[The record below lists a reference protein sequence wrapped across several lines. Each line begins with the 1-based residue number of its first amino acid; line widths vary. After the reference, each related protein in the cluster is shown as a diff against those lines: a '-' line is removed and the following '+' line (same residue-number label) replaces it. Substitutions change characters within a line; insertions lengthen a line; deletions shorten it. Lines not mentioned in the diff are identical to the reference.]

1 MAAPVV
7 TTVIPTFRRAPL
19 LRRAIASVLAQTRR
33 ELLVLVCDNAS
44 DDATGEVVAELS
56 RRDPRVIYHRHTTNM
71 GAYFNFQYGVD
82 AVESE
87 YFSILSDD
95 DVLLPDF
102 YRRAAAVL
110 EADSSLGFYASQAVL
125 YDTEH
130 GTHSLRPSR
139 HWRAGRH
146 EMGESV
152 RLMTEQ
158 HFVWTS
164 CVFRRAV
171 RDAVGPLETIPMGDV
186 LFLGKAAALFPFAV
200 ELVPGALFTETGEN
214 FSRTMPLAELQRSSE
229 IGKAWV
235 ASLPGQSGADREALL
250 GVLDW
255 QLKTVANGMIRAAA
269 ERGDWARF
277 QEAADY
283 LLARG
288 DLGPRRRA
296 RIAFARS
303 GGAGSWQF
311 NLVRLWTRLQSGY
324 KRRRAGGWKTRSVED
339 VLAVYRGTQ

>member
-7 TTVIPTFRRAPL
+7 TAVIPTFRRAAL
-19 LRRAIASVLAQTRR
+19 LKRAIVSVLSQTRS
-33 ELLVLVCDNAS
+33 ELCVLVCDNAS
-44 DDATGEVVAELS
+44 DDGTGEVVAELS
-56 RRDPRVIYHRHTTNM
+56 RRDPRVIYHRHATNR

-95 DVLLPDF
+95 DLLLPDL
-102 YRRAAAVL
+102 YRRAVAAL
-110 EADSSLGFYASQAVL
+110 ERDPSSGFYCSQVVL
-125 YDTEH
+125 YDAQR

-146 EMGESV
+146 EAGESA
-152 RLMTEQ
+152 RLMTEH

-164 CVFRRAV
+164 CVFRKTV
-171 RDAVGPLETIPMGDV
+171 RDAVGPFETIPMGDV
-186 LFLGKAAALFPFAV
+186 LFLGKAAALFPFFV
-200 ELVPGALFTETGEN
+200 ELVPGALFTETGAN
-214 FSRTMPLAELQRSSE
+214 FSHTMPLAELSRSWE
-229 IGKAWV
+229 TARAWA
-235 ASLPGQSGADREALL
+235 ASLPGQSAADRDALL

-255 QLKTVANGMIRAAA
+255 KLKTVAHGMIRAAA
-269 ERGDWARF
+269 ESGDWARF

-288 DLGPRRRA
+288 DLSPRRRA
-296 RIAFARS
+296 RIAFARR

-311 NLVRLWTRLQSGY
+311 NAVRLFTRLQSGY
-324 KRRRAGGWKTRSVED
+324 KRRRAGGWKTMSVEE
-339 VLAVYRGTQ
+339 VLAAYREAQ